1 MSSGSKG
8 MLCLSAAQS
17 ISLQLPLLQCY
28 QCVYELPLP
37 EKVERERERFDL
49 FFQPFDQEYLHRSII
64 GKSTHNAGRIAFI
77 TIFSKYLNVIV
88 FNIMVNSKI
97 KPLNALLIFGNK

>member
-1 MSSGSKG
+1 

-37 EKVERERERFDL
+37 EKVEREREREKEIEIERFDL
-49 FFQPFDQEYLHRSII
+49 FLQPFDQEYLHRSII
-64 GKSTHNAGRIAFI
+64 DKSTLCRKNTLYYNFFK
-77 TIFSKYLNVIV
+77 IFECCS
-88 FNIMVNSKI
+88 F
-97 KPLNALLIFGNK
+97 